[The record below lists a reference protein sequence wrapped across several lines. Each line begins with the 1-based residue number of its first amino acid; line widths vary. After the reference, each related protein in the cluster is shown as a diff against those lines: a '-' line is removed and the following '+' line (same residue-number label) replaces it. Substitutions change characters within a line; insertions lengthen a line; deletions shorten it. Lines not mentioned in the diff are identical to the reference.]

1 MSQCIILGKANVGKT
16 LFAINFADYLGI
28 SDLEIVSTYPEGRAH
43 VQIYRK
49 DEAIDSLTSISPHQ
63 TRCLQAFT
71 IRLRKGKSEKQL
83 ILLDSTGLIEG
94 IHANPQVRAA
104 MAQTL
109 AAIRD
114 AQVVLHMIDASS
126 VGIDGSDGAIGEVD
140 RQLCQYARLK
150 RGYVILANKMDLHG
164 AALGLERI
172 KATFQGQTIIP
183 ISALKKQGFA
193 EVRRFVAIHA

>member
-28 SDLEIVSTYPEGRAH
+28 NELEIVATHPGGRTQLH
-43 VQIYRK
+43 LLRR
-49 DEAIDSLTSISPHQ
+49 DEAIERLTSTTEHE

-83 ILLDSTGLIEG
+83 LLMDSTGLIEG
-94 IHANPQVRAA
+94 IHASPEVRAA
-104 MAQTL
+104 MAQTIS
-109 AAIRD
+109 AIKD
-114 AQVVLHMIDASS
+114 ADIVLHMLDAAA
-126 VGIDGSDGAIGEVD
+126 VGLEGSERAIGEVD

-150 RGYVILANKMDLHG
+150 RGYAILANKMDLPG

-172 KATFQGQTIIP
+172 TSTFHGQTVIP

-193 EVRRFVAIHA
+193 EVKRHVATHV